1 MILDADNIISGTQKV
16 DLTIVVKWFSWAHS
30 LPHPRVMIFTDLTTR
45 FQDYYNEV
53 EQHFDYVFL
62 VHNEKKLIDNKRVFY
77 LPVAYCP
84 KEHYLIEGLPR
95 DIDCLFIGTC
105 HPNREFLKKIPEITR
120 YGNEWGDT
128 KDVYGGEY
136 RTLCSRAKIIVN
148 HHYPGDTTNMR
159 DYEAPN
165 FKAMI
170 LTDKTPFEIGW
181 DCKLYWNFNDLI
193 EKINYYLKYDD
204 EREKIARR
212 GYKTVT
218 KGKFKYIDRM
228 EELLDTIAR

>member
-1 MILDADNIISGTQKV
+1 MKVGLIGQFAYECSIEKYYLRALKQLGHNVVFDADSIISGAQKV
-16 DLTIVVKWFSWAHS
+16 DSTIVVKWFSWADS

-62 VHNEKKLIDNKRVFY
+62 VHNEKNLIDNKRVFY

-105 HPNREFLKKIPEITR
+105 HPNREFLKRIPEITR
-120 YGNEWGDT
+120 YGNEWGDV

-136 RTLCSRAKIIVN
+136 RNLCSRAKII
-148 HHYPGDTTNMR
+148 
-159 DYEAPN
+159 
-165 FKAMI
+165 
-170 LTDKTPFEIGW
+170 
-181 DCKLYWNFNDLI
+181 
-193 EKINYYLKYDD
+193 IN
-204 EREKIARR
+204 
-212 GYKTVT
+212 
-218 KGKFKYIDRM
+218 
-228 EELLDTIAR
+228 